1 MIKRILSV
9 VILVA
14 ILATSI
20 CAFAEPET
28 AEPQAE
34 AQQTTEATTEATG
47 EAQAEPAAPE
57 APAYVPI
64 KTLMEQ
70 SGMATDDEGKKHPVE
85 VTSAAFDAK
94 EGIITFV
101 ISNASDKDYKAAYI
115 IECDENSVFQVM
127 DMQQYSGSGNT
138 VTKEERMCSGLG
150 QLTIE
155 ANGKATIKE
164 KVIAKGKKAPVFN
177 IFVQYSPVNAV
188 ASHYEAIES
197 GMGDG
202 FLYREDITNP
212 KNLKAA
218 AGGSGAVFGK
228 IVDYILDNIIAL
240 IALIL
245 SAVLLVMNLKKNC
258 KDVEVVETSEEV
270 SEEESAE
277 EVAEESEVTSEV
289 EVEDAI
295 EEASEEDA
303 EKEETEE

>member
-34 AQQTTEATTEATG
+34 AQQTTEATG

-101 ISNASDKDYKAAYI
+101 ISNGTDKDYKAAYI

-155 ANGKATIKE
+155 ANGKVTIKE
-164 KVIAKGKKAPVFN
+164 KVISKGKKAPVFN

-188 ASHYEAIES
+188 TSHYEAIES

-202 FLYREDITNP
+202 FLYRQDITNP

>member
-34 AQQTTEATTEATG
+34 AQQTTEATG

-101 ISNASDKDYKAAYI
+101 ISNGTDKDYKAAYI

-155 ANGKATIKE
+155 ANGKVTIKE
-164 KVIAKGKKAPVFN
+164 KVISKGKKAPVFN

-202 FLYREDITNP
+202 FLYRQDITNP